1 MNLTEKISYSVFSP
15 DYWEESYQSGEMG
28 WDIGEPTPIFK
39 NWIQSKITK
48 PLSICVL
55 GAGNGWDALH
65 FSKLG
70 HTVTAVDFAE
80 SAINNMN
87 KSAKR
92 YDLSINV
99 FHLDIF
105 NLSQHFH
112 QDFDVVLE
120 YTCFCAIDPARRKD
134 YIEMVSHILKPE
146 GELVGLLFPID
157 KDSKDDGPPF
167 GVNLNTTIRLF
178 SRYMRL
184 IKKETS
190 QLSIERRKDREVF
203 VIFRKDGN

>member
-28 WDIGEPTPIFK
+28 WDLGRTTPVFE
-39 NWIQSKITK
+39 NWIQYKSN
-48 PLSICVL
+48 PLSICIL

-87 KSAKR
+87 KSAQR

-99 FHLDIF
+99 LHLDIF
-105 NLSQHFH
+105 DLSQNFH

-120 YTCFCAIDPARRKD
+120 YTCFCAIDPARSID
-134 YIEMVSHILKPE
+134 YIEMVNHILKPE

-157 KDSKDDGPPF
+157 KDQNDDGPPF
-167 GVNLNTTIRLF
+167 SVDLNATILIF

-184 IKKETS
+184 IKKEIP
-190 QLSIERRKDREVF
+190 QLSIERRKGREVF